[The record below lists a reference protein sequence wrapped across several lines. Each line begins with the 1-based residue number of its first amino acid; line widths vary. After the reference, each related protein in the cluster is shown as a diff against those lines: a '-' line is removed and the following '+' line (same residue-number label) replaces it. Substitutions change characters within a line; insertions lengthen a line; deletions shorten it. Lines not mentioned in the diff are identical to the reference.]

1 MAKEAPSRED
11 RFVEISW
18 GFYDILVYFGEF
30 LVLRWTM
37 LEKVLRVAAL
47 WDQPCLVAK
56 SS

>member
-1 MAKEAPSRED
+1 MAKEAPSKED

-37 LEKVLRVAAL
+37 LKKVLRVAAL